1 MAACIHMLSLRVC
14 VGRLSSGLRKTLK
27 GPLCDAFLMN
37 RRTDWKV
44 TAGGEPAR
52 GHVNAHICL

>member
-27 GPLCDAFLMN
+27 GPFV
-37 RRTDWKV
+37 RRIPDESTHRLEGNSW
-44 TAGGEPAR
+44 G
-52 GHVNAHICL
+52 